1 MKLELRLVMADPA
14 GNRTAIV
21 RTPVPAALRAQAA
34 AAILERKELRA
45 EQAGFETAPVQGGA
59 GRLEMMGGEFCGN
72 AARSYGYY
80 LWRREQLRKEQLR
93 KEQLS
98 KEPPSKS
105 AESAE
110 GVEDEKSADG
120 VKDGESVKNDS
131 ADFSVGRI
139 RIEISGSDRPLEVE
153 CDLRTGTSF
162 AEMPMPLRLEYSP
175 EGYPLVISEG
185 ITHMILRDTA
195 PSEALVCEL
204 IGRYGKSADAFGI
217 QFLEGDRLTP
227 FVYVAGADSRVWE
240 SSCGSGS
247 LAAAWYLERTG
258 AGTGQRA
265 TAEGTPDSGME
276 SGQAEKP
283 GLSVPAGSFS
293 GAERSYVLQDGSRV
307 TFFRFREPGGELLV
321 EIRRAAD
328 GTVTGRM
335 GGKVTMEEEQC
346 VELEIA
352 PCS

>member
-1 MKLELRLVMADPA
+1 MKLDLRLVMADPA

-34 AAILERKELRA
+34 AAILQREELGA

-80 LWRREQLRKEQLR
+80 LWMRKQR
-93 KEQLS
+93 AK
-98 KEPPSKS
+98 
-105 AESAE
+105 
-110 GVEDEKSADG
+110 
-120 VKDGESVKNDS
+120 GENGGGEVSS
-131 ADFSVGRI
+131 GRV
-139 RIEISGSDRPLEVE
+139 RIEISGSARPLEVE
-153 CDLRTGTSF
+153 CDLRTGNSF

-185 ITHMILRDTA
+185 ITHLILRDTA
-195 PSEALVCEL
+195 PSEALAGAL
-204 IGRYGKSADAFGI
+204 IERYGKSADAFGI

-258 AGTGQRA
+258 ADSGLRPAVDAAPGLCKGSGPDIPSEAFPAAGTGTLA
-265 TAEGTPDSGME
+265 PAAGTDTV
-276 SGQAEKP
+276 A
-283 GLSVPAGSFS
+283 PAAGT
-293 GAERSYVLQDGSRV
+293 GVVQPAAGTDTVQPDGSRV
-307 TFFRFREPGGELLV
+307 SFFRFREPGGELLV
-321 EIRRAAD
+321 EIRRTAR

-335 GGKVTMEEEQC
+335 GGRVMLEEERRI
-346 VELEIA
+346 ELEI
-352 PCS
+352 